1 MVIELSAVGTI
12 IGIIIGSGTI
22 VSGFIYV
29 VRKVDSFVT
38 KAGCH
43 TAMKTISDSLDK
55 NTVQIA
61 NLQGFLEA
69 KFQKR
74 SIRHKE

>member
-1 MVIELSAVGTI
+1 
-12 IGIIIGSGTI
+12 
-22 VSGFIYV
+22 
-29 VRKVDSFVT
+29 
-38 KAGCH
+38 
-43 TAMKTISDSLDK
+43 MKTISDSLDK
-55 NTVQIA
+55 NTVQLA